1 MKKLFWLF
9 PILFLIDNI
18 LGLNGYQFT
27 VFGIGIRILL
37 FGLSAVSLFLYC
49 IYTVRAQKICLTKK
63 TPGQTHFLR
72 YCKPID
78 GVVAGFLCLNFLWAT
93 VIPVMQ
99 GGSLRAGIKDFSTLL
114 VLVLY
119 FPCAFLMRTGQLRLR
134 SLLKWLYPLLLILS
148 LWHSVMY
155 IGEILAPG
163 FYESYYDFI
172 DYISF
177 GTAVRTDVV
186 LGFGITRIIQVTS
199 VFLIPAM
206 LLSLEDF
213 TGKLRIFSFA
223 ALALSLFAV
232 LITYTKSIWYG
243 ILAGIALAILGILL
257 CCKDATMRKR
267 VLVFGGAL
275 VLLFSLFNFV
285 CLDNTVLSR
294 AFNVARAD
302 SLSSLDAQIADLQQQ
317 LSQMQPDDPSDP
329 SGPSDPNGNDAA
341 EDLAQQIEKLQHQ
354 MQDIAGTQEANAQRA
369 QQQEALLNKWSGSKL
384 LGYGYGAYAED
395 CIRNESFPYM
405 YENLLPA
412 MLMKLGLVGML
423 GWGLFVLAL
432 VIFAVKAMWK
442 KPVRFWCWLGTALA
456 YAMAVQTNPFLFTFA
471 GISLM
476 LYLLLYLTGT
486 QEEC

>member
-37 FGLSAVSLFLYC
+37 FGLSAVSLCLYC
-49 IYTVRAQKICLTKK
+49 IYTMRTQKICLTKK
-63 TPGQTHFLR
+63 KPGQTHFLR

-99 GGSLRAGIKDFSTLL
+99 GGSLRFAIKDFSTLL

-119 FPCAFLMRTGQLRLR
+119 FPCAFLIRTGELKLR

-155 IGEILAPG
+155 IGEILSPG

-223 ALALSLFAV
+223 ALALNLFAV

-243 ILAGIALAILGILL
+243 ILAGIALAMLGILI
-257 CCKDATMRKR
+257 CCKDAAVRKR
-267 VLVFGGAL
+267 VLAFGGAL
-275 VLLFSLFNFV
+275 VVLFSLFNFV

-302 SLSSLDAQIADLQQQ
+302 SLSSLDAQIAELQQQ

-329 SGPSDPNGNDAA
+329 SDPSNPNENNTA
-341 EDLAQQIEKLQHQ
+341 ENLAEQIEKLQHQ

>member
-119 FPCAFLMRTGQLRLR
+119 FPCAFLIRTGELKLR

-243 ILAGIALAILGILL
+243 ILAGIALAMLGILL
-257 CCKDATMRKR
+257 CCKAAAVRKR

-317 LSQMQPDDPSDP
+317 LNQLQPDDPSNP

-369 QQQEALLNKWSGSKL
+369 QQQRALLNKWSGSKL

-405 YENLLPA
+405 YESLLPA